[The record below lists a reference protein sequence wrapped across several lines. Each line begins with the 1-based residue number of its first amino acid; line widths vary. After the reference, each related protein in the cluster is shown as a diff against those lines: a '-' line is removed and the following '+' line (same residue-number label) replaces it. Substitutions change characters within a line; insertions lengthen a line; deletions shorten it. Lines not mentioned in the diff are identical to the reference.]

1 MNLSKSLKLNCKSLK
16 FRIFFKMEKLKWLLN
31 QLIYNTFIETTK
43 ASRTKDSKG
52 VVVLTNPFVWW
63 TTPKSFFQ
71 IFQTSNH
78 IFRKKFGG
86 VRKNLYLC
94 RSKTSKDT
102 TNMNALLWILVIVLA
117 LWEDRSV
124 LFWLLVAWITKPV
137 VVIILLLLIGKSE

>member
-1 MNLSKSLKLNCKSLK
+1 M
-16 FRIFFKMEKLKWLLN
+16 
-31 QLIYNTFIETTK
+31 K
-43 ASRTKDSKG
+43 ASSTKDSKG
-52 VVVLTNPFVWW
+52 VVVLTIPLFDGL
-63 TTPKSFFQ
+63 PKNHFFQ

-86 VRKNLYLC
+86 VRKILYLC

-102 TNMNALLWILVIVLA
+102 TNMNALLWILVIALA

>member
-1 MNLSKSLKLNCKSLK
+1 M
-16 FRIFFKMEKLKWLLN
+16 
-31 QLIYNTFIETTK
+31 K

-52 VVVLTNPFVWW
+52 VVVLTTPLFDGLPKNHFFKFFKRQIIYLVKKVWW
-63 TTPKSFFQ
+63 CPKKPVSLSRQTP
-71 IFQTSNH
+71 
-78 IFRKKFGG
+78 
-86 VRKNLYLC
+86 
-94 RSKTSKDT
+94 KDT